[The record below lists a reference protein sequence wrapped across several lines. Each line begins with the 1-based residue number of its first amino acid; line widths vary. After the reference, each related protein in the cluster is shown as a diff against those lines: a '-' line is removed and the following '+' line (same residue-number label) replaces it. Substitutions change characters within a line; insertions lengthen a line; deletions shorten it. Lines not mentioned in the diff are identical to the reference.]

1 MCTVIVGFAPDADV
15 PVMLAGVRDEFL
27 ARPWLPPGRH
37 WPDRP
42 GLIGGLDRQAG
53 GTWLAVDPAAPRAA
67 ALLNGRGVLARDE
80 ARRSRGELPLYAVTA
95 GEPPA
100 EPDLARYD
108 PFHLVLAEPGGVRLW
123 SWDGR
128 ALTEEKPPEGVHVI
142 VNAGW
147 ARGDDNPRVAHFR
160 PLFAAADAAL
170 GAGGA
175 DAASRA
181 AAQERRWRAWRE
193 LASGAGLA
201 PDDPRALIVR
211 RDLGPRGV
219 WGSSSVTLLGL
230 SPGGVRYDF
239 CPHPGDSASWYR
251 VLG

>member
-1 MCTVIVGFAPDADV
+1 CRCSPGSSARWSTAGSGSGCASCCPARRWRRPGSGCAGCSTPASTPTPRGTGRRSPGRRSDPGRRSAAVETDVGLPNGPSLPKTEGTGVCTVIVGFAPDADV

-100 EPDLARYD
+100 EPDL
-108 PFHLVLAEPGGVRLW
+108 
-123 SWDGR
+123 
-128 ALTEEKPPEGVHVI
+128 
-142 VNAGW
+142 
-147 ARGDDNPRVAHFR
+147 
-160 PLFAAADAAL
+160 
-170 GAGGA
+170 
-175 DAASRA
+175 
-181 AAQERRWRAWRE
+181 
-193 LASGAGLA
+193 
-201 PDDPRALIVR
+201 
-211 RDLGPRGV
+211 
-219 WGSSSVTLLGL
+219 
-230 SPGGVRYDF
+230 
-239 CPHPGDSASWYR
+239 
-251 VLG
+251 

>member
-1 MCTVIVGFAPDADV
+1 MCTVIVGFAQDADV

-27 ARPWLPPGRH
+27 ARPWLPPDRH

-42 GLIGGLDRQAG
+42 GLVGGLDLQAG
-53 GTWLAVDPAAPRAA
+53 GTWLAVDPETSRAA

-80 ARRSRGELPLYAVTA
+80 VRRSRGELPLLALTA
-95 GEPPA
+95 GQPPA

-108 PFHLVLAEPGGVRLW
+108 PFHLVLAEVGGVRLW

-128 ALTEEKPPEGVHVI
+128 RLTEDKPPEGVHVI
-142 VNAGW
+142 VNGGR
-147 ARGDDNPRVAHFR
+147 ARGDGNPRAAHFR
-160 PLFAAADAAL
+160 PLFAAAETG
-170 GAGGA
+170 GAGP
-175 DAASRA
+175 AAEA
-181 AAQERRWRAWRE
+181 GERRWRAWRE

-201 PDDPRALIVR
+201 ADDPRALIVR
-211 RDLGPRGV
+211 RDLGERGA

-230 SPGGVRYDF
+230 SPHGVRYEF
-239 CPHPGDSASWYR
+239 CPRPGDPGAWYR